1 MKTWRYYWRLVRYVP
16 WIYTFNLAA
25 IVVVLLLEMAPGLI
39 AREFFNALSGAAS
52 AGLSLWTLVAL
63 LIGSA
68 VARIAFLLVL
78 PATNSTFVFT
88 AGALLRKNMLE
99 RILHRPGA
107 RALPSSSGEA
117 ISRFR
122 EDIDETLW
130 SIFFFNDLVAMSIFA
145 VIGIAVMVT
154 INASIALAVF
164 LPLTLVIVAANR
176 VRKRIEAYRK
186 ASREATGNVT
196 GFLGELFGAVQAV
209 QVAGAEEQV
218 IAHFHQ
224 LNEARRKT
232 GLRDRLFSDLL
243 ESVFWNTVN
252 LGTGLILILAAGSI
266 RSGTFTI
273 GDFALFVYYL
283 GWIAEFTGHFGIM
296 LARYRQAGVSFERM
310 VTLLQ
315 GAPPETLVAH
325 SPNYLRDPL
334 PELPAPN
341 RGGADRLET
350 IEVRG
355 LAFRYPDSGRGIED
369 VGFSL
374 RRGSLTVITGRIGS
388 GKTTLLRVL
397 LGLLPADS
405 GEIRWNGQI
414 VSEPATFFVPPRC
427 AYTAQ
432 TPRLF
437 SDTLR
442 DNLLLGL
449 PEDQIDLP
457 AALRLAVLERDLAQ
471 MEHGLDTLVGAKGV
485 RLSGGQIQR
494 AAAARM
500 FVRQP
505 DLLVFDD
512 LSSALDVE
520 TERVLWERLSAMQ
533 NEEGRM
539 KNDDRETPFSILHSA
554 FSILAVSH
562 RRAALRRADQ
572 IIVLKDGRVEAR
584 GTLDELLASCEE
596 MRRLWHGEDAKV
608 ANVTSGVKKCLQQS
622 AE

>member
-16 WIYTFNLAA
+16 WIYTLNLAA

-63 LIGSA
+63 LIVSA
-68 VARIAFLLVL
+68 VARMAFLLVL
-78 PATNSTFVFT
+78 PATNTTFVFT
-88 AGALLRKNMLE
+88 AGALLRKNMLA
-99 RILHRPGA
+99 RILRRPGA
-107 RALPSSSGEA
+107 RALPASSGEA

-122 EDIDETLW
+122 EDVDETLW
-130 SIFFFNDLVAMSIFA
+130 SIFLFNDLVAMSIFA
-145 VIGIAVMVT
+145 AIGITVMLT
-154 INASIALAVF
+154 INAFVALAVF
-164 LPLTLVIVAANR
+164 PPLALVVGAANR

-186 ASREATGNVT
+186 ASRAATGSVT

-209 QVAGAEEQV
+209 QVAGAEERV
-218 IAHFHQ
+218 IIHFHQ

-232 GLRDRLFSDLL
+232 GLKDRLFSDLL

-266 RSGTFTI
+266 RAGTFTI

-283 GWIAEFTGHFGIM
+283 GWIAEFTGHFGVM

-310 VTLLQ
+310 VALLQ

-325 SPNYLRDPL
+325 SPIALHDTL
-334 PELPAPN
+334 PETPAPDQ
-341 RGGADRLET
+341 GAADRLATLE
-350 IEVRG
+350 IRG
-355 LAFRYPDSGRGIED
+355 LTFRYADSGRGIENIS
-369 VGFSL
+369 FSL
-374 RRGSLTVITGRIGS
+374 RRGSLTVITGRMGA
-388 GKTTLLRVL
+388 GKTTLLRAL

-405 GEIRWNGQI
+405 GQIRWNGQR
-414 VSEPATFFVPPRC
+414 VDDPATFFVPPRC

-437 SDTLR
+437 SDSLR
-442 DNLLLGL
+442 ENLLMGL
-449 PEDQIDLP
+449 PENQVDLP
-457 AALRLAVLERDLAQ
+457 AALHLAVLERDLAQ

-485 RLSGGQIQR
+485 RLSGGQLQR

-520 TERVLWERLSAMQ
+520 TERALWERLNQTMNDERGTM
-533 NEEGRM
+533 NEP
-539 KNDDRETPFSILHSA
+539 KHSSLIA
-554 FSILAVSH
+554 HRSSFTCLAVSH

-572 IIVLKDGRVEAR
+572 IIVLRDGRVAAC

-596 MRRLWHGEDAKV
+596 MRRLWHGEDVEA
-608 ANVTSGVKKCLQQS
+608 AHEL
-622 AE
+622 

>member
-16 WIYTFNLAA
+16 WSYTLNLSA

-63 LIGSA
+63 LVASA

-78 PATNSTFVFT
+78 PATNTTFVFT
-88 AGALLRKNMLE
+88 AGALLRKNMLA
-99 RILHRPGA
+99 RILRRPGA
-107 RALPSSSGEA
+107 QALPASSGEA

-130 SIFFFNDLVAMSIFA
+130 SIFFFNDVVAMSIFA
-145 VIGIAVMVT
+145 AIGITVMVA
-154 INASIALAVF
+154 INASVALAVF
-164 LPLTLVIVAANR
+164 LPLTLVVVAANR

-186 ASREATGNVT
+186 ASREATGSVT

-209 QVAGAEEQV
+209 QVAGAEERV
-218 IAHFHQ
+218 IVHFHQ

-266 RSGTFTI
+266 RAGTFTI

-296 LARYRQAGVSFERM
+296 LAKYRQAGISFERM

-325 SPNYLRDPL
+325 SPLSPHSQ
-334 PELPAPN
+334 PPAPDQ
-341 RGGADRLET
+341 GSADRLATLE
-350 IEVRG
+350 IRG
-355 LAFRYPDSGRGIED
+355 LTFRYPDSGRGIED
-369 VGFSL
+369 IGFSM
-374 RRGSLTVITGRIGS
+374 RRGSLTVITGRIGA
-388 GKTTLLRVL
+388 GKTTLLRAL
-397 LGLLPADS
+397 LGLLPADR
-405 GEIRWNGQI
+405 GEIHWNDRC
-414 VSEPATFFVPPRC
+414 VDDPATFFVPPRC

-449 PEDQIDLP
+449 PEEQVDLP
-457 AALRLAVLERDLAQ
+457 AALHLAVLERDLAQ
-471 MEHGLDTLVGAKGV
+471 MEQGLDTLVGAKGV
-485 RLSGGQIQR
+485 RLSGGQVQR

-500 FVRQP
+500 FVRDA

-520 TERVLWERLSAMQ
+520 TERTLWERLSAMQ

-539 KNDDRETPFSILHSA
+539 KNDEREARFCILHSA

-562 RRAALRRADQ
+562 RRTALRRADQ
-572 IIVLKDGRVEAR
+572 IIVLKDGRVEAC
-584 GTLDELLASCEE
+584 GTLDEVLASCEE
-596 MRRLWHGEDAKV
+596 MQRLWHGDYGEQAIDGALDP
-608 ANVTSGVKKCLQQS
+608 AALAPLPGQ
-622 AE
+622 